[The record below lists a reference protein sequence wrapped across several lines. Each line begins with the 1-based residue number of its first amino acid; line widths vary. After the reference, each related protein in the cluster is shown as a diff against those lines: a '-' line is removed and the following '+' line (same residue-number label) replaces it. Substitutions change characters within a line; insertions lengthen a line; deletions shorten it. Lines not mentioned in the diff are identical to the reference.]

1 MQQSD
6 SLFSAMDIL
15 IVKKIEIGEIP
26 SMDVQGEIVSQHALM
41 GNYLSEEPVQQAEPV
56 QFVAPKY
63 EYRPSYSHSDGL
75 YHCGCGSILANSSI
89 EAHLRT
95 VKHQRYT
102 IVQNEAR
109 QARLLR
115 GESAFAP
122 SAPSRHLESSNKRAK
137 PNPKNNPNDQKLTYP
152 RHILELILQHHKECP
167 VCLEEMTVDTI
178 HMTSCGHSAC
188 KTCSTK
194 LDKCPICRNASL

>member
-1 MQQSD
+1 
-6 SLFSAMDIL
+6 
-15 IVKKIEIGEIP
+15 
-26 SMDVQGEIVSQHALM
+26 MDVQRTIVSQQIM
-41 GNYLSEEPVQQAEPV
+41 GNSFSDEPVQQEEPV

-75 YHCGCGSILANSSI
+75 YHCGCGSILAHSSI

-95 VKHQRYT
+95 VKHQTYT

-115 GESAFAP
+115 GESAP
-122 SAPSRHLESSNKRAK
+122 RRPLESSNKRAK
-137 PNPKNNPNDQKLTYP
+137 PNPKNNPNNQKLSYP

-194 LDKCPICRNASL
+194 LDKCPICRDTF